1 MLDNNKKIEV
11 SAEQLEVIESALHTQ
26 SKILNVQ
33 AEAGGDTA
41 RRRLNEVK
49 RLLAQLSQHKP
60 AAQDTR
66 CSRGGL
72 GWFRAARSAE

>member
-33 AEAGGDTA
+33 AEAGGNTA
-41 RRRLNEVK
+41 RQRLNEVK

-60 AAQDTR
+60 APQSQGCNRRAF
-66 CSRGGL
+66 
-72 GWFRAARSAE
+72 GWFKGMRSAE

>member
-33 AEAGGDTA
+33 AEAGGNAA
-41 RRRLNEVK
+41 RQRLNEVK
-49 RLLAQLSQHKP
+49 RLLALLSQQKP
-60 AAQDTR
+60 P
-66 CSRGGL
+66 
-72 GWFRAARSAE
+72 ARSDRCERGAFGWLKARSHG